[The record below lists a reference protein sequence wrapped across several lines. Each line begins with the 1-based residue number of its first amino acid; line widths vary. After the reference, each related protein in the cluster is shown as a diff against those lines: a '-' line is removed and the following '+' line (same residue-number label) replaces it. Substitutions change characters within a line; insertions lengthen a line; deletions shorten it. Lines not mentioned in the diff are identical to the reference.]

1 MAKGGKEVRNSDGTF
16 KKGVSGNPHGRPPS
30 KRNQI
35 TELKQD
41 LEIAIRQ
48 GVKRKDIQD
57 IVDAMVEEAKKGGVQ
72 AAKLILD
79 KTISNAKDAEEIKQD
94 GGGVRVVIEN
104 VTVGRETE
112 TIEADEAEYT
122 EIEETQ

>member
-1 MAKGGKEVRNSDGTF
+1 MAKGGKEVRNADGTF
-16 KKGVSGNPHGRPPS
+16 KKGVSGNPLGRPPS

-57 IVDAMVEEAKKGGVQ
+57 IVDAMVAEAKNGGVQ

-79 KTISNAKDAEEIKQD
+79 KTISNAKDAEEIKTE

-104 VTVGRETE
+104 VTVGREKE
-112 TIEADEAEYT
+112 TIEADEADYT
-122 EIEETQ
+122 EIEE